1 MQMVKL
7 SENVVV
13 YLMGEGEDGWQSLLD
28 THFFC
33 LICKNLCH
41 SESALITIATIIV
54 ICGQALILLM
64 ILLCRIII

>member
-28 THFFC
+28 THFFV
-33 LICKNLCH
+33 LF
-41 SESALITIATIIV
+41 IV
-54 ICGQALILLM
+54 IHIFKAIILLKLFAD
-64 ILLCRIII
+64 ISFLSVSSVCYHWI